1 MNKKK
6 DKEKEKEKEKTIYF
20 TINEQKKFSFTQE
33 QYINLEIEYNR
44 YIIYNK
50 LIKNIEKIL
59 NIHDLFEY
67 NKRKKYENKNIIE
80 RFVLECINHGISPH
94 INHTNLT
101 QNLNNINHTNN
112 TNNTNNTKNIKVINE
127 ALLTNNETIIN
138 ITNVTHI
145 ESNSEKTF
153 INDTEHNYHINNS
166 NSDTN
171 NQSILYN
178 HVFFNSILYNG
189 KIRHIYY
196 FEKMI
201 SEYNEK
207 KIKLTPD
214 IILNIE
220 KEFINAEKQFIKVN
234 DEFSQI
240 IKNTVININK
250 QVECSMTLDSH
261 NSTFTI
267 KYRDYVK
274 IIDTNRY
281 YKLMKNYDKPF
292 PYNIIH
298 MLLRYSIFDTSSQ
311 QWSIGIDLY
320 ENISYLFDISFETFA
335 SPLNFNMNRF
345 CSIFYDTDRVFGGVG
360 SFYNLTSEKL
370 IMQNIK
376 GVFFNPP
383 YLPILMKKCTLQ
395 CLTILDEMNKQHKDF
410 TIFSFLP
417 NWEDADYIKSLIQSK
432 YMVEYKIVNKGN
444 YILQEKDKG
453 KLITGTFDLLVIVLN
468 SNKMKWNDVKKL
480 EMKTNFNTILKN
492 MKEETKELFYKK

>member
-1 MNKKK
+1 MNNT
-6 DKEKEKEKEKTIYF
+6 KTIF
-20 TINEQKKFSFTQE
+20 FNINEIKKYQFTQE

-44 YIIYNK
+44 NLVYNK
-50 LIKNIEKIL
+50 LIQNIEKIL
-59 NIHDLFEY
+59 NINDSFEY
-67 NKRKKYENKNIIE
+67 NKRKKYENKNIVE

-94 INHTNLT
+94 INHNTHVSNT
-101 QNLNNINHTNN
+101 QSNAYISNAHLSNTHISNASLQCSDNRSSEISNNNDISEISNNNDNLNGH
-112 TNNTNNTKNIKVINE
+112 
-127 ALLTNNETIIN
+127 
-138 ITNVTHI
+138 
-145 ESNSEKTF
+145 
-153 INDTEHNYHINNS
+153 DQ
-166 NSDTN
+166 
-171 NQSILYN
+171 NQSILN
-178 HVFFNSILYNG
+178 THIFFNVTLNNG
-189 KIRHIYY
+189 KIKTIYY

-207 KIKLTPD
+207 KIKLSPD

-220 KEFINAEKQFIKVN
+220 KEFIKAEKQFIKMN
-234 DEFSQI
+234 TEFNQI
-240 IKNTVININK
+240 INTSIININK
-250 QVECSMTLDSH
+250 QVECSMTLDSN
-261 NSTFTI
+261 NSTFII
-267 KYRDYVK
+267 KYRDYIK
-274 IIDTNRY
+274 IIDINRY

-298 MLLRYSIFDTSSQ
+298 MVLRYSIFDTSSQ

-345 CSIFYDTDRVFGGVG
+345 CSIFYDTDKIFGSVG

-383 YLPILMKKCTLQ
+383 YLPILMKKCALQ
-395 CLTILDEMNKQHKDF
+395 CLTILDEMNKNNKDF

-417 NWEDADYIKSLIQSK
+417 NWEDADYIKSFTKSK

-468 SNKMKWNDVKKL
+468 SNKMKWDDVKKL
-480 EMKTNFNTILKN
+480 EMKTNFNTIIKN

>member
-6 DKEKEKEKEKTIYF
+6 DKEKEKTIYF

-59 NIHDLFEY
+59 NIHELFEY

-94 INHTNLT
+94 INHTNHT
-101 QNLNNINHTNN
+101 NHTKHGISPHINY
-112 TNNTNNTKNIKVINE
+112 TNHTKIINE
-127 ALLTNNETIIN
+127 ELLTNKETINN

-145 ESNSEKTF
+145 ESNS
-153 INDTEHNYHINNS
+153 D
-166 NSDTN
+166 SDNTN
-171 NQSILYN
+171 NQTILYN

-189 KIRHIYY
+189 KIRNIYY

-207 KIKLTPD
+207 KIKLTPE

-240 IKNTVININK
+240 IKNTIINMNK

-261 NSTFTI
+261 NATFTI

-383 YLPILMKKCTLQ
+383 YLPILMKKCALQ
-395 CLTILDEMNKQHKDF
+395 CLTILDEMNKNKFDF

-432 YMVEYKIVNKGN
+432 YMVDYKIVNKGN

-468 SNKMKWNDVKKL
+468 SNKIKWDDKKKL
-480 EMKTNFNTILKN
+480 EMKSNFNTILKN

>member
-1 MNKKK
+1 MNKK
-6 DKEKEKEKEKTIYF
+6 KEKEKETDKTIYF
-20 TINEQKKFSFTQE
+20 NINEQKKFNFTQE

-59 NIHDLFEY
+59 NINDLFEY
-67 NKRKKYENKNIIE
+67 NKRKKYENKNIVE

-94 INHTNLT
+94 IIH
-101 QNLNNINHTNN
+101 QNQFINKNSIVNDKVVIEDFHDYNSISNSNICDNNI
-112 TNNTNNTKNIKVINE
+112 
-127 ALLTNNETIIN
+127 LP
-138 ITNVTHI
+138 THI
-145 ESNSEKTF
+145 
-153 INDTEHNYHINNS
+153 
-166 NSDTN
+166 
-171 NQSILYN
+171 
-178 HVFFNSILYNG
+178 FFNSILNTNTNTNISNC
-189 KIRHIYY
+189 KIKNIYY

-207 KIKLTPD
+207 KIKLSPD

-220 KEFINAEKQFIKVN
+220 KEFISAEKQFIKINN
-234 DEFSQI
+234 DFAHM
-240 IKNTVININK
+240 IKNTIVNINK
-250 QVECSMTLDSH
+250 QVECSMTLDS
-261 NSTFTI
+261 NSNFTI

-274 IIDTNRY
+274 IIDSNRY

-292 PYNIIH
+292 PYNIIY

-320 ENISYLFDISFETFA
+320 ETISYLFDISFETFA

-345 CSIFYDTDRVFGGVG
+345 CSIFYDTDKVFGSVG

-370 IMQNIK
+370 ILQNIK

-383 YLPILMKKCTLQ
+383 YLPILMKKCALQ
-395 CLTILDEMNKQHKDF
+395 CLTILDEMQVQNRDF

-417 NWEDADYIKSLIQSK
+417 NWEDADYIKSFIQSK
-432 YMVEYKIVNKGN
+432 YMVEYKIINKGN

-468 SNKMKWNDVKKL
+468 SNKMKWDDVKKL
-480 EMKTNFNTILKN
+480 EMKTNFNTIIKN

>member
-1 MNKKK
+1 
-6 DKEKEKEKEKTIYF
+6 
-20 TINEQKKFSFTQE
+20 
-33 QYINLEIEYNR
+33 
-44 YIIYNK
+44 
-50 LIKNIEKIL
+50 
-59 NIHDLFEY
+59 
-67 NKRKKYENKNIIE
+67 
-80 RFVLECINHGISPH
+80 
-94 INHTNLT
+94 
-101 QNLNNINHTNN
+101 
-112 TNNTNNTKNIKVINE
+112 
-127 ALLTNNETIIN
+127 
-138 ITNVTHI
+138 
-145 ESNSEKTF
+145 
-153 INDTEHNYHINNS
+153 
-166 NSDTN
+166 
-171 NQSILYN
+171 
-178 HVFFNSILYNG
+178 
-189 KIRHIYY
+189 
-196 FEKMI
+196 MI

-207 KIKLTPD
+207 KIKISPD

-234 DEFSQI
+234 NEFNQI
-240 IKNTVININK
+240 IKTSIINMNK
-250 QVECSMTLDSH
+250 QVECTMTLDST
-261 NSTFTI
+261 NGIFII

-274 IIDTNRY
+274 IIDINRY

-292 PYNIIH
+292 PYNIIY
-298 MLLRYSIFDTSSQ
+298 MILRYSIFDTSSQ

-345 CSIFYDTDRVFGGVG
+345 CSIFYDTDKVFGSVG

-383 YLPILMKKCTLQ
+383 YLPILMKKCSLQ
-395 CLTILDEMNKQHKDF
+395 CLTILDEMNKQNKDF

-417 NWEDADYIKSLIQSK
+417 NWEDADYIKSFIKSK

-453 KLITGTFDLLVIVLN
+453 KLINGTFDLLVIVLN

-480 EMKTNFNTILKN
+480 EMKANFNTIIKN